1 MIVIVVNVLNVAKHA
16 SKIIVNVAVK
26 STVLAHVLVA
36 VIIAVKSAVVL
47 AAVIIAVKNAVV
59 LAAVIIAVKNAV
71 VLAVAAV
78 VVVKRGVIFFENF
91 YSKKIIKLIKEI
103 YIFLL

>member
-47 AAVIIAVKNAVV
+47 A
-59 LAAVIIAVKNAV
+59 
-71 VLAVAAV
+71 VAA

-91 YSKKIIKLIKEI
+91 YSKKL
-103 YIFLL
+103 